1 MGVAVVAQMP
11 ACLGQPPMCDSAAC
25 PGVRAQAQVQQPR
38 PCMPLMTLLLLLL
51 LLLRPGQLP
60 VADQQSLYL
69 QAQY

>member
-11 ACLGQPPMCDSAAC
+11 ACLGQPPMCDSAASL
-25 PGVRAQAQVQQPR
+25 GVRAQAQVQQPR

-51 LLLRPGQLP
+51 PRPGWLP